1 VRNVLPI
8 VATAAFAGYQ
18 AVWACGLVAGAAGA
32 SFGVSLAGL
41 SLPTGGAIAVLP
53 ALILA
58 AAHLAAAVLFAFS
71 CAAYGAGRR
80 LGHAEASGLFA
91 VLVSAALFF
100 VHGIA
105 GAAPLSL
112 GGEGLALAG
121 LAFAL
126 LMGRLDEEGESD
138 DEADHAAF
146 MRLAAELGAA
156 SSPHRADPARDLH
169 G

>member
-1 VRNVLPI
+1 MRNVLPI
-8 VATAAFAGYQ
+8 AATAAFAGYQ
-18 AVWACGLVAGAAGA
+18 AVWAWGLATGALNA
-32 SFGVSLAGL
+32 SPGVSQTGLFLPSAGEM
-41 SLPTGGAIAVLP
+41 SSLP
-53 ALILA
+53 ALFLSA
-58 AAHLAAAVLFAFS
+58 SHLAAAVLFAFS
-71 CAAYGAGRR
+71 CAAYGAGRHHR
-80 LGHAEASGLFA
+80 HAEAAGLVA
-91 VLVSAALFF
+91 VLVSAALFLA
-100 VHGIA
+100 HGIA

-112 GGEGLALAG
+112 GGEGMALAA

-156 SSPHRADPARDLH
+156 SSPHRADTARDLR